1 MLTAALIA
9 FAVLLVA
16 WIAAPAKRD
25 RRSSPTR
32 DRSAEPPITWEP
44 DIDGPEALAK
54 AA

>member
-16 WIAAPAKRD
+16 WIAAPAQRD
-25 RRSSPTR
+25 RRSASASATR
-32 DRSAEPPITWEP
+32 VPPIEWES
-44 DIDGPEALAK
+44 DVERPEALPK